1 MLILSRKPGESI
13 HINDEIEIKIID
25 TNGDKVKIGIDAP
38 MNARILRGELRQT
51 IASNKTAAASLNS
64 RKLLG
69 MLSEKDKNK

>member
-13 HINDEIEIKIID
+13 YINDEIEIKIID

-38 MNARILRGELRQT
+38 INVRVLRGELQQT
-51 IASNKTAAASLNS
+51 IASNKNAAASLNS